1 MKITNSYDGT
11 LLKQG
16 ETLITRKE
24 DAKNH
29 GIGLKNVNEIIMKYN
44 GNKEIETTDNRFTI
58 KLVLYINETVAL
70 TS

>member
-16 ETLITRKE
+16 ETLITRKRRCK
-24 DAKNH
+24 KNH

-44 GNKEIETTDNRFTI
+44 GNKK
-58 KLVLYINETVAL
+58 KLKPQIIGLQLN
-70 TS
+70 